1 MHKVVT
7 LRLTDEEYNR
17 ILLAS
22 KFDHRP
28 ISNFI
33 TTVTLKQI
41 EESFYVDP
49 VEMAEIKSNK
59 KLIKK
64 LKAGH
69 QDAKALRGKF
79 VG

>member
-1 MHKVVT
+1 MYKVVT

-17 ILLAS
+17 IHLAS

-33 TTVTLKQI
+33 TMATMKQI

-49 VEMAEIKSNK
+49 IEMAEIKSNK